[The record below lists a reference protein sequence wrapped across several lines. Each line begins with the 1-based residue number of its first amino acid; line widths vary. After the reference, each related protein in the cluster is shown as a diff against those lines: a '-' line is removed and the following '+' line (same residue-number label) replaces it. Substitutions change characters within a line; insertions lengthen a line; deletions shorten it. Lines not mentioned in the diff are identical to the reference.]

1 MIGLKTRLQEEHIIV
16 NELSEIPNFKD
27 AWLFVPAHCFDAND
41 NSLGY
46 EMVIYVGTQTYIIPR
61 KSFGEFNKL
70 FHEMTKQLD
79 PKKTRGYTNCIVKR
93 QLL

>member
-1 MIGLKTRLQEEHIIV
+1 MKGNGILQDCHITV

-27 AWLFVPAHCFDAND
+27 AKLFVPAHCFDAAG

-46 EMVIYVGTQTYIIPR
+46 EMVIYVGTDTYIVPR
-61 KSFGEFNKL
+61 KTLGELNAL

-93 QLL
+93 QL